1 METSNFTGYDLPT
14 FILMGIPGLGDAHI
28 WISIPFAAF
37 YMTALLAN
45 FTVLSIVAKE
55 QRLHKPMYL
64 LIGMLAVSDMIIP
77 TTIIPR
83 ALGIFWFN
91 LKSITLA
98 ACLAQAFFLPVS
110 ATMHS
115 GVLMTMAVDRC
126 VAICNPL
133 RYTSILTNARVAKLG
148 LVCVVRAVLY
158 IVPLSVLLSRMPFC
172 DNRIIPHT
180 YCETMAVSMLS
191 CGDITGC
198 RMYGLVLACVSTGFD
213 MTVIA
218 ISYVLITRAV
228 LRMSSKTAHQKAL
241 STCTAHILVILMAYP
256 PGLFSILAYRFGE
269 GIAPSVHIILSN
281 LIYLLPSM
289 LNPIVYGI
297 KTKELREEVVAFI
310 CRRFLTG
317 ITGYKTT

>member
-1 METSNFTGYDLPT
+1 METSNFTGYDPPT

-115 GVLMTMAVDRC
+115 GVLMTMAV
-126 VAICNPL
+126 
-133 RYTSILTNARVAKLG
+133 
-148 LVCVVRAVLY
+148 LVVVGFIRAVLF
-158 IVPLSVLLSRMPFC
+158 VLPMPFLVSRMPFC

-269 GIAPSVHIILSN
+269 GITPSVHIILSN

-310 CRRFLTG
+310 CRRFLIG
-317 ITGYKTT
+317 ITDYKTT